1 MQNYKKSDNILTA
14 GEEEMTLGG
23 RLYASRQNA
32 GMSLHMAAS
41 LLGVKHATL
50 KSWENDRSEPR
61 VNKLVAL
68 AGLLGVSP
76 THFLAEEGDDGLNMS
91 AKKGSRKEL
100 VKMLKE
106 EISHAREEQKK
117 LNQRLRK
124 IDELIQA
131 F

>member
-1 MQNYKKSDNILTA
+1 M
-14 GEEEMTLGG
+14 
-23 RLYASRQNA
+23 
-32 GMSLHMAAS
+32 
-41 LLGVKHATL
+41 
-50 KSWENDRSEPR
+50 
-61 VNKLVAL
+61 NKLVAL